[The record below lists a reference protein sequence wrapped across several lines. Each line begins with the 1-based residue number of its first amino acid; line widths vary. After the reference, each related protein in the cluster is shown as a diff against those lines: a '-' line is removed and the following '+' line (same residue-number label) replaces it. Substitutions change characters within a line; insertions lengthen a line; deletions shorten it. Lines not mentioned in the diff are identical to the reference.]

1 MPQPFVFTIRIY
13 YEDTDAGG
21 IVYYANYLKYLERAR
36 TEWLRTLGVEQDE
49 LARREG
55 VIFVVRSAAIEFLK
69 PAYFNDL
76 IEVSVDI
83 AKLRGASMTFAQTI
97 RRAASAVGNEPETL
111 CEAEVRVASIDAA
124 TRAPRPLPAA
134 LRRRLEEATT

>member
-36 TEWLRTLGVEQDE
+36 TEWLRALGVEQDE

-76 IEVSVDI
+76 IEVSADI
-83 AKLRGASMTFAQTI
+83 ARLRGASMTFAQTI
-97 RRAASAVGNEPETL
+97 RRAASAAGNESEIL